1 MMTYNRAITV
11 LTRRATEFY
20 GKIFEWLVDAMDKG
34 FDENLTVTEAY
45 NVYKMETNYVGS

>member
-1 MMTYNRAITV
+1 MKYNRAITV

-20 GKIFEWLVDAMDKG
+20 GKTFEWLVDAMDNG

-45 NVYKMETNYVGS
+45 NVYKQKN

>member
-1 MMTYNRAITV
+1 MMKYNRAITV

-20 GKIFEWLVDAMDKG
+20 GKSFEWLVNAMDNG

-45 NVYKMETNYVGS
+45 NVYKREK

>member
-20 GKIFEWLVDAMDKG
+20 GKTFEWLVDAMDNG

-45 NVYKMETNYVGS
+45 KIYKMETNYVGS

>member
-1 MMTYNRAITV
+1 MMTHNRAITV

-20 GKIFEWLVDAMDKG
+20 GKTFEWLVDAMDNG

-45 NVYKMETNYVGS
+45 KVYKMETNYVGS

>member
-1 MMTYNRAITV
+1 MKYNLAITV

-20 GKIFEWLVDAMDKG
+20 GKTFEWLVNAMDNG

-45 NVYKMETNYVGS
+45 NVYKREK

>member
-1 MMTYNRAITV
+1 

-20 GKIFEWLVDAMDKG
+20 GKTFEWLVDAMDKG

-45 NVYKMETNYVGS
+45 KVYKMETNYVGS

>member
-1 MMTYNRAITV
+1 MTYNRAITV

-20 GKIFEWLVDAMDKG
+20 GKTFEWLVDAMDKG

-45 NVYKMETNYVGS
+45 KVYKMETNYVGS